1 MAGLNALGEKARMA
15 RLNRYLLKHSF
26 MMAPYGVGNPPAAL
40 VEADV
45 IHFSKVLRHGLRDLQ
60 RNADEQAA

>member
-1 MAGLNALGEKARMA
+1 MA

-26 MMAPYGVGNPPAAL
+26 MMAPYGMGNPPAAL
-40 VEADV
+40 VETDV
-45 IHFSKVLRHGLRDLQ
+45 IRFSKVLRYGLRDLQ